1 MGDVVIWHIGRCGST
16 VLGSMLNQNPAVQ
29 WENEIFRPLL
39 LRTRAGQRIPGMS
52 EAVAAVS
59 ARKQKPVQAV
69 EVKFLDAQHLDI
81 FGTNPT
87 DMLAMFLERGFD
99 RFVILRRRNHLR
111 RMVSHCVAEV
121 TQQYHV
127 AKGSVADLHPIVLDP
142 HSIRVG
148 EKRQSLLAWFREF
161 DDAYAR
167 LGSLLARHPHCE
179 VVYEEDLE
187 RDPRIGYRKV
197 CAFLGIE
204 PGEVEVLFSRTNPFS
219 LAEILV
225 NYDAIRELI
234 ERAGYASMLAEG

>member
-1 MGDVVIWHIGRCGST
+1 
-16 VLGSMLNQNPAVQ
+16 
-29 WENEIFRPLL
+29 
-39 LRTRAGQRIPGMS
+39 
-52 EAVAAVS
+52 
-59 ARKQKPVQAV
+59 
-69 EVKFLDAQHLDI
+69 
-81 FGTNPT
+81 
-87 DMLAMFLERGFD
+87 MLAMFLERGFD
-99 RFVILRRRNHLR
+99 RFVVLKRRNHLR

-127 AKGSVADLHPIVLDP
+127 EKGSVADLQPIVLDP
-142 HSIRVG
+142 GSIRVG

-187 RDPRIGYRKV
+187 SDPRIGFRKV

-204 PGEVEVLFSRTNPFS
+204 PGQVEVLFSRTNPFS

-234 ERAGYASMLAEG
+234 ERAGYASMLVEG